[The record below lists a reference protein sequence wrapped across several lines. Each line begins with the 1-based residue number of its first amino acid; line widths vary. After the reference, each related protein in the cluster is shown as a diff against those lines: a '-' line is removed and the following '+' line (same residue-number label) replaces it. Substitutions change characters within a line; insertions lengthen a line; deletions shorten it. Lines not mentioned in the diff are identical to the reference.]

1 MAEQKVNKGNRRK
14 LIALAVCGLLLV
26 VVVLALR
33 TKTAELLLAGKEIA
47 GASFLYNDIENPTSG
62 ACPQIEADEAAMD
75 ELNVFLQNLHIRW
88 NGFYGDRSVMSV
100 PAYHLSFFDESGMPQ
115 VQMYMTAT
123 GYLYCNHMIYSVTN
137 LRAQDVWMQLGDLY
151 ELADIHGGKNHDSRK
166 TIFR

>member
-14 LIALAVCGLLLV
+14 RIALAVCGLLLV

-33 TKTAELLLAGKEIA
+33 TKTAESLFAGKEIA

-88 NGFYGDRSVMSV
+88 NGFYGDRSVMDV

-151 ELADIHGGKNHDSRK
+151 ELADIHGGKDHES
-166 TIFR
+166 

>member
-1 MAEQKVNKGNRRK
+1 MTKQQAHKGNSRK
-14 LIALAVCGLLLV
+14 LIYLAVCGLLLV
-26 VVVLALR
+26 VIVFALR
-33 TKTAELLLAGKEIA
+33 TRTAESLLAGKEIA

-88 NGFYGDRSVMSV
+88 NGFYGDRSVMNV

-115 VQMYMTAT
+115 LQMYMTAT

-137 LRAQDVWMQLGDLY
+137 LRAQDVWRRLGDLY
-151 ELADIHGGKNHDSRK
+151 ELADIHGEKDYDL
-166 TIFR
+166 

>member
-33 TKTAELLLAGKEIA
+33 TKTAESLLAGKEIA
-47 GASFLYNDIENPTSG
+47 GASFLYNDIENSTSG
-62 ACPQIEADEAAMD
+62 ACPQIEADEVAMD
-75 ELNVFLQNLHIRW
+75 ELNAFLQNLHIRW
-88 NGFYGDRSVMSV
+88 NGFYGDRSVMDV

-151 ELADIHGGKNHDSRK
+151 ELADIHGENDHES
-166 TIFR
+166 